1 MVQDAYTNSGKIEY
15 CCTDL
20 ECEGQVRVSRNIGE
34 QYSKLFSADSLYD
47 LFNLKPLEFNLI
59 LKFSRLLPFIRFT
72 MGGVLSTH

>member
-34 QYSKLFSADSLYD
+34 YY
-47 LFNLKPLEFNLI
+47 
-59 LKFSRLLPFIRFT
+59 
-72 MGGVLSTH
+72 